1 MSEHRESMAV
11 ASGNG
16 ETIAETLSE
25 HRIAF
30 VGTPCEIMAASKL
43 QHYTDS
49 PIDVKLGLFCMEN
62 FSYKYFVNL
71 LKEYDLKM
79 DDIEKFQI
87 DKGFVFLLLK
97 TKETVRIP
105 LSVAKR
111 IIRKNCN
118 ICAELTSE
126 TSDISIGSIGSED
139 GWSTLII
146 RTEKGE
152 EIVNGAIEDKFIEAK
167 ELKDSQ
173 FALLNKI
180 AESKIN
186 KNLETIEQREFLA
199 RPVLYQREKSDDS
212 IDIEVSQSDFSDLK
226 SNVIDIGACVLC
238 GACEYACPDNLIK
251 IDDTKPRMKGECPDD
266 CHACFAVCPRTFIPE
281 DLRNDN
287 SKPIG
292 DFIKVLTV
300 KSLKHSQGQDGSIVT
315 TLLDYLL
322 SEGIVTE
329 ALIVDKEDH
338 LAWKPYAKLTRDID
352 EVVKSGGTKYSVCP
366 VFKPLRKIR
375 DGENQLESIEGEVE

>member
-1 MSEHRESMAV
+1 M
-11 ASGNG
+11 
-16 ETIAETLSE
+16 SE
-25 HRIAF
+25 HRIAM

-87 DKGFVFLLLK
+87 DKGFVFLFLK
-97 TKETVRIP
+97 TKETVKIP
-105 LSVAKR
+105 LSTAKR

-118 ICAELTSE
+118 ICVELTSE
-126 TSDISIGSIGSED
+126 TSDISVGSIGSDD

-152 EIVNGAIEDKFIEAK
+152 EIVNGAIEQKFIEAK
-167 ELKDSQ
+167 DLTESQ
-173 FALLNKI
+173 FKLLNKI

-186 KNLETIEQREFLA
+186 KNLEEIEKREFLA
-199 RPVLYQREKSDDS
+199 RPVLYQREKSDELIAQDLS
-212 IDIEVSQSDFSDLK
+212 ESKFSDLK
-226 SNVIDIGACVLC
+226 SNVIDVGACVLC
-238 GACEYACPDNLIK
+238 GACEYTCPDNLIT
-251 IDDTKPRMKGECPDD
+251 IDDTKPIMKGECPQD

-281 DLRNDN
+281 YLRNDN
-287 SKPIG
+287 SKAIG

-300 KSLKHSQGQDGSIVT
+300 KSIKHSQGQDGSIVT

-322 SEGIVTE
+322 TNDIVTD
-329 ALIVDKEDH
+329 AIIVDKKDE
-338 LAWKPYAKLTRDID
+338 LAWKPYAKMTSDID

-366 VFKPLRKIR
+366 VFKPLKNIK
-375 DGENQLESIEGEVE
+375 EGAD

>member
-1 MSEHRESMAV
+1 M
-11 ASGNG
+11 
-16 ETIAETLSE
+16 SE
-25 HRIAF
+25 HRIAM

-49 PIDVKLGLFCMEN
+49 PIYVKLGLFCMEN
-62 FSYKYFVNL
+62 FSYKYFENL
-71 LKEYDLKM
+71 LEEYDLKM

-97 TKETVRIP
+97 TRETVKIP
-105 LSVAKR
+105 LSIAKR

-118 ICAELTSE
+118 ICVELTSE
-126 TSDISIGSIGSED
+126 TSDISIGSIGSDD

-146 RTEKGE
+146 RTPKGE
-152 EIVNGAIEDKFIEAK
+152 EIVNGALEQRFIEAK
-167 ELKDSQ
+167 ELSDSQ
-173 FALLNKI
+173 FNLLNKI

-186 KNLETIEQREFLA
+186 KNLEEIEKREFLA

-212 IDIEVSQSDFSDLK
+212 IAKEISESSFLDLK

-238 GACEYACPDNLIK
+238 GACEYACPDNLIT
-251 IDDTKPRMKGECPDD
+251 IDDTKPIMKGQCSED

-287 SKPIG
+287 SKAIG
-292 DFIKVLTV
+292 EFKKVLSV

-322 SEGIVTE
+322 TNDIVSD
-329 ALIVDKEDH
+329 ALIVDKEDY
-338 LAWKPYAKLTRDID
+338 LAWKPYAKITSDID
-352 EVVKSGGTKYSVCP
+352 EVIKSGGTKYSVCP
-366 VFKPLRKIR
+366 VFKPLKNIS
-375 DGENQLESIEGEVE
+375 EEVD

>member
-1 MSEHRESMAV
+1 MR
-11 ASGNG
+11 
-16 ETIAETLSE
+16 E
-25 HRIAF
+25 HRIAM

-97 TKETVRIP
+97 TKETVKIP

-118 ICAELTSE
+118 ICVELTSE
-126 TSDISIGSIGSED
+126 TSDISIGSIGSDD

-146 RTEKGE
+146 RTKKGE
-152 EIVNGAIEDKFIEAK
+152 EIVDGAIEQKFIEAK
-167 ELKDSQ
+167 ELSETQ
-173 FALLNKI
+173 FNLLNKL
-180 AESKIN
+180 AENKIN
-186 KNLETIEQREFLA
+186 KNLEHIEKKEFLA
-199 RPVLYQREKSDDS
+199 RPVLYQRDKTDDS
-212 IDIEVSQSDFSDLK
+212 IAEEISESNFLDLK

-238 GACEYACPDNLIK
+238 GACEYVCPDNLIT
-251 IDDTKPRMKGECPDD
+251 IDDTKPILKGECPQD

-281 DLRNDN
+281 DLRNNN
-287 SKPIG
+287 SKAIG
-292 DFIKVLTV
+292 DFIKVLSV
-300 KSLKHSQGQDGSIVT
+300 KSLKHTQGQDGSIVT

-322 SEGIVTE
+322 TNDIITD
-329 ALIVDKEDH
+329 ALIVDKKDD
-338 LAWKPYAKLTRDID
+338 LAWKPYAKLTSAID
-352 EVVKSGGTKYSVCP
+352 DVVRSGGTKYSVCP
-366 VFKPLRKIR
+366 VFKPLKYIN
-375 DGENQLESIEGEVE
+375 EEVN

>member
-1 MSEHRESMAV
+1 MSE
-11 ASGNG
+11 N
-16 ETIAETLSE
+16 
-25 HRIAF
+25 RIAF
-30 VGTPCEIMAASKL
+30 VGTPCQIMAASKL
-43 QHYTDS
+43 QQYADS

-79 DDIEKFQI
+79 EDIEKFQI
-87 DKGFVFLLLK
+87 EKGFVFLLLK

-118 ICAELTSE
+118 ICVELTSE

-152 EIVNGAIEDKFIEAK
+152 EIVNGAIEQKFIETK
-167 ELKDSQ
+167 DFTDSQ

-180 AESKIN
+180 AGGKIS
-186 KNLETIEQREFLA
+186 KNLETIERREFLA
-199 RPVLYQREKSDDS
+199 RPVLYQREKLDDS
-212 IDIEVSQSDFSDLK
+212 INKEISESTFMDLR
-226 SNVIDIGACVLC
+226 SNVIDVGACVLC
-238 GACEYACPDNLIK
+238 GACEYACPDNLIT
-251 IDDTKPRMKGECPDD
+251 IDDTKPRMKGECPPD

-281 DLRNDN
+281 NLRNDN
-287 SKPIG
+287 SKAIG
-292 DFIKVLTV
+292 DFIRVLSV
-300 KSLKHSQGQDGSIVT
+300 KSLKHTQGQDGSIVT
-315 TLLDYLL
+315 TLIDYLL
-322 SEGIVTE
+322 TNEIVTK

-338 LAWKPYAKLTRDID
+338 LAWKPYAKLTNAID

-366 VFKPLRKIR
+366 VFKPLKILKE
-375 DGENQLESIEGEVE
+375 DSLQNMKEGAN

>member
-1 MSEHRESMAV
+1 M
-11 ASGNG
+11 
-16 ETIAETLSE
+16 SE
-25 HRIAF
+25 HRIAM

-62 FSYKYFVNL
+62 FSYKYFEHL

-97 TKETVRIP
+97 TKETVKIP
-105 LSVAKR
+105 LSVAKK

-118 ICAELTSE
+118 ICVELTSE

-152 EIVNGAIEDKFIEAK
+152 EIINGAIEEKFIEAK
-167 ELKDSQ
+167 DFSDTQ
-173 FALLNKI
+173 FKLLNRL
-180 AESKIN
+180 AENKIN
-186 KNLETIEQREFLA
+186 KNLENIEKREYFA
-199 RPVLYQREKSDDS
+199 RPVLYQREKSDES
-212 IDIEVSQSDFSDLK
+212 IINEISQSNFLDLK
-226 SNVIDIGACVLC
+226 ANVIDVGVCVLC
-238 GACEYACPDNLIK
+238 GACEYVCPDDLIT
-251 IDDTKPRMKGECPDD
+251 IDNTKPRMEYECRPD
-266 CHACFAVCPRTFIPE
+266 CHACFTVCPRTFIPE
-281 DLRNDN
+281 KIRNDN
-287 SKPIG
+287 SKAIG
-292 DFIKVLTV
+292 EYIKILTV
-300 KSLKHSQGQDGSIVT
+300 KSLKHTQGQDGSIVT

-322 SEGIVTE
+322 TNDIVTD
-329 ALIVDKEDH
+329 ALIVDKEDY
-338 LAWKPYAKLTRDID
+338 LAWKPYAKITNDID

-366 VFKPLRKIR
+366 VFKPLKDIK
-375 DGENQLESIEGEVE
+375 EGVD

>member
-1 MSEHRESMAV
+1 MSERK
-11 ASGNG
+11 
-16 ETIAETLSE
+16 IAM
-25 HRIAF
+25 

-71 LKEYDLKM
+71 LEEYGLKM

-87 DKGFVFLLLK
+87 DKGYVFLNLK
-97 TKETVRIP
+97 TKDTLKIP

-118 ICAELTSE
+118 ICVELTSE

-139 GWSTLII
+139 GWSTVII
-146 RTEKGE
+146 RTRKGE
-152 EIVNGAIEDKFIEAK
+152 EIIKGAIEQRYIEAD
-167 ELKDSQ
+167 EFTDTQ
-173 FALLNKI
+173 FALLERLALGKT
-180 AESKIN
+180 ER
-186 KNLETIEQREFLA
+186 NLEHIEKKEFLA
-199 RPVLYQREKSDDS
+199 RPVLYQRQKSDDS
-212 IDIEVSQSDFSDLK
+212 IADEISQSNFLDLK

-238 GACEYACPDNLIK
+238 GACEYACPDNLIT
-251 IDDTKPRMKGECPDD
+251 IDDTKPIMKGKCPED

-281 DLRNDN
+281 DMRNDN
-287 SKPIG
+287 TKVIG
-292 DFIKVLTV
+292 DYIKVLTV
-300 KSLKHSQGQDGSIVT
+300 KSIKHSQGQDGSIVT

-322 SEGIVTE
+322 TNEIVTD
-329 ALIVDKEDH
+329 ALIVDKKDE
-338 LAWKPYAKLTRDID
+338 LAWKPYAKMTSDID

-366 VFKPLRKIR
+366 VFKPL
-375 DGENQLESIEGEVE
+375 GSIEEEVE

>member
-1 MSEHRESMAV
+1 M
-11 ASGNG
+11 
-16 ETIAETLSE
+16 SE
-25 HRIAF
+25 HRIAM

-62 FSYKYFVNL
+62 FSYKYFANL
-71 LKEYDLKM
+71 LDEYDLKM

-87 DKGFVFLLLK
+87 EKGYVFLLLK

-118 ICAELTSE
+118 ICVELTSE

-152 EIVNGAIEDKFIEAK
+152 EIVNGAIEQRYIEAK
-167 ELKDSQ
+167 DFTQEQ
-173 FALLNKI
+173 FDLLNRLAQNKI
-180 AESKIN
+180 E
-186 KNLETIEQREFLA
+186 KNLEHIEQREFLA
-199 RPVLYQREKSDDS
+199 RPVLYQRDKSDDS
-212 IDIEVSQSDFSDLK
+212 IEREVSESDFSDLRT
-226 SNVIDIGACVLC
+226 NVIDVGACVLC
-238 GACEYACPDNLIK
+238 GACEYACPENLIT
-251 IDDTKPRMKGECPDD
+251 IDDTKPRMKGQCPSD

-281 DLRNDN
+281 SLRNDN
-287 SKPIG
+287 SKAIG
-292 DFIKVLTV
+292 DYMNVLTV
-300 KSLKHSQGQDGSIVT
+300 KSIKHSQGQDGSIVT

-322 SEGIVTE
+322 TNGIVTE
-329 ALIVDKEDH
+329 ALIVDKKDE
-338 LAWKPYAKLTRDID
+338 LAWKPYAKVTKDID

-366 VFKPLRKIR
+366 VFKA
-375 DGENQLESIEGEVE
+375 IEKTEEGVN

>member
-1 MSEHRESMAV
+1 M
-11 ASGNG
+11 
-16 ETIAETLSE
+16 SE
-25 HRIAF
+25 HRIAM

-97 TKETVRIP
+97 TRQTVKIP

-118 ICAELTSE
+118 ICVELTSE
-126 TSDISIGSIGSED
+126 TSDISVGSIGSED

-152 EIVNGAIEDKFIEAK
+152 KIVNGAIEQKYIEAE
-167 ELKDSQ
+167 ELAEVQ
-173 FALLNKI
+173 FDLLMKL
-180 AESKIN
+180 AGSKISR
-186 KNLETIEQREFLA
+186 NLEHIEKKEFLA
-199 RPVLYQREKSDDS
+199 RPVLYQRDKSDDS
-212 IDIEVSQSDFSDLK
+212 ITREISESDFLDLK
-226 SNVIDIGACVLC
+226 SNVIDVGACVLC
-238 GACEYACPDNLIK
+238 GACEYVCPDNLIT
-251 IDDTKPRMKGECPDD
+251 IDDTKPIMKGECRPD

-287 SKPIG
+287 SKAIG

-300 KSLKHSQGQDGSIVT
+300 RSIKHSQGQDGSIVT

-322 SEGIVTE
+322 TNDIITE
-329 ALIVDKEDH
+329 ALIVDKKDD
-338 LAWKPYAKLTRDID
+338 LAWKPYAKITSDID

-366 VFKPLRKIR
+366 VFKPLKNIK
-375 DGENQLESIEGEVE
+375 EEVN

>member
-1 MSEHRESMAV
+1 MSER
-11 ASGNG
+11 
-16 ETIAETLSE
+16 
-25 HRIAF
+25 RIAM

-49 PIDVKLGLFCMEN
+49 PIYVKLGLFCMEN

-97 TKETVRIP
+97 TKETVKIP

-118 ICAELTSE
+118 ICVELTSE
-126 TSDISIGSIGSED
+126 SSDISIGSIGSD
-139 GWSTLII
+139 AGWSTLII
-146 RTEKGE
+146 RSEKGE
-152 EIVNGAIEDKFIEAK
+152 EIVNGAIEQKFIEAK
-167 ELKDSQ
+167 ELSESQ
-173 FALLNKI
+173 FKLLNSIAQTKI
-180 AESKIN
+180 R
-186 KNLETIEQREFLA
+186 KNLEEIEKREFLA
-199 RPVLYQREKSDDS
+199 RPVLYQRDKSDES
-212 IDIEVSQSDFSDLK
+212 IAKEISESSFLDLK

-238 GACEYACPDNLIK
+238 GACEYACPDSLIT
-251 IDDTKPRMKGECPDD
+251 IDDTKPRMRGECPQD
-266 CHACFAVCPRTFIPE
+266 CHACFTVCPRTYLPE

-287 SKPIG
+287 SKAIG
-292 DFIKVLTV
+292 EYIKVMSV
-300 KSLKHSQGQDGSIVT
+300 RSLKHSQGQDGSIVT

-322 SEGIVTE
+322 TNDIVTD

-338 LAWKPYAKLTRDID
+338 LAWKPYATLTSDID

-366 VFKPLRKIR
+366 VFKPLRDIK
-375 DGENQLESIEGEVE
+375 EEVE

>member
-1 MSEHRESMAV
+1 MR
-11 ASGNG
+11 
-16 ETIAETLSE
+16 E
-25 HRIAF
+25 HRIAM

-79 DDIEKFQI
+79 EDIEKFQI

-97 TKETVRIP
+97 TKETVKIP

-118 ICAELTSE
+118 ICVELTSE
-126 TSDISIGSIGSED
+126 TSDISIGSIGSDD

-146 RTEKGE
+146 RTKKGE
-152 EIVNGAIEDKFIEAK
+152 EIVDGAIEQKFIEAK
-167 ELKDSQ
+167 ELSETQ
-173 FALLNKI
+173 FNLLNKL
-180 AESKIN
+180 AENKIN
-186 KNLETIEQREFLA
+186 KNLEHIEKKEFLA
-199 RPVLYQREKSDDS
+199 RPVLYQRDKSDDS
-212 IDIEVSQSDFSDLK
+212 IAEEISESNFLDLK

-238 GACEYACPDNLIK
+238 GACEYVCPDNLIT
-251 IDDTKPRMKGECPDD
+251 IDDTKPILKGECPQD

-281 DLRNDN
+281 DLRNNN
-287 SKPIG
+287 SKAIG
-292 DFIKVLTV
+292 DFIKVLSV
-300 KSLKHSQGQDGSIVT
+300 KSLKHTQGQDGSIVT

-322 SEGIVTE
+322 TNDIITE
-329 ALIVDKEDH
+329 ALIVDKKDD
-338 LAWKPYAKLTRDID
+338 LAWKPYAKLTSAID
-352 EVVKSGGTKYSVCP
+352 DVVRSGGTKYSVCP
-366 VFKPLRKIR
+366 VFKPLKYIN
-375 DGENQLESIEGEVE
+375 EEVN

>member
-1 MSEHRESMAV
+1 MSEHK
-11 ASGNG
+11 
-16 ETIAETLSE
+16 IAM
-25 HRIAF
+25 

-43 QHYTDS
+43 QYYTDS

-87 DKGFVFLLLK
+87 DKGFMFLLLK
-97 TKETVRIP
+97 TKETVKIP
-105 LSVAKR
+105 LSIAKR

-118 ICAELTSE
+118 ICVELTSE
-126 TSDISIGSIGSED
+126 TSDISIGSIGSDD

-152 EIVNGAIEDKFIEAK
+152 EIIDGAIEQKFIEAK
-167 ELKDSQ
+167 ELEDPQ
-173 FALLNKI
+173 FELLNNI
-180 AESKIN
+180 AKTKIN
-186 KNLETIEQREFLA
+186 KNLKHIERREFLA

-212 IDIEVSQSDFSDLK
+212 IIKEISDSNFLDLK
-226 SNVIDIGACVLC
+226 SNIIDVGACVLC
-238 GACEYACPDNLIK
+238 GACEYICPDNLIT
-251 IDDTKPRMKGECPDD
+251 IDDTKPIMKKECPPD
-266 CHACFAVCPRTFIPE
+266 CHACFTVCPRTFIPE
-281 DLRNDN
+281 NLRNDN
-287 SKPIG
+287 SKAIG
-292 DFIKVLTV
+292 EFIKVLSV

-322 SEGIVTE
+322 TNNIVSD

-338 LAWKPYAKLTRDID
+338 LAWKPYAKITRDID

-366 VFKPLRKIR
+366 VFKPLK
-375 DGENQLESIEGEVE
+375 DMKEGVN

>member
-1 MSEHRESMAV
+1 MSKHK
-11 ASGNG
+11 
-16 ETIAETLSE
+16 IAM
-25 HRIAF
+25 

-43 QHYTDS
+43 QYYTDS

-62 FSYKYFVNL
+62 FSYKYFESL
-71 LKEYDLKM
+71 LSEYGLKM

-87 DKGFVFLLLK
+87 EKGFVFLLLK
-97 TKETVRIP
+97 TKETVKIP

-118 ICAELTSE
+118 ICVELTSE

-152 EIVNGAIEDKFIEAK
+152 EIVNGAIKQEFIKAK
-167 ELKDSQ
+167 DLNESQ
-173 FALLNKI
+173 FNLLNRFAGNKI
-180 AESKIN
+180 A
-186 KNLETIEQREFLA
+186 KNLENIERREFLA
-199 RPVLYQREKSDDS
+199 RPVLYQRDKSDSS
-212 IDIEVSQSDFSDLK
+212 INKDILESDFSDLK
-226 SNVIDIGACVLC
+226 SNVIDVGACVLC
-238 GACEYACPDNLIK
+238 GACEYVCPDNLIT
-251 IDDTKPRMKGECPDD
+251 IDDTKPIMKGNCPQN
-266 CHACFAVCPRTFIPE
+266 CHLCFRVCPRTFIHE

-292 DFIKVLTV
+292 EFIKVLSV
-300 KSLKHSQGQDGSIVT
+300 KSLKHTQGQDGSIVT

-322 SEGIVTE
+322 SNKIVTE
-329 ALIVDKEDH
+329 ALIVDKQDH
-338 LAWKPYAKLTRDID
+338 LAWKPYAKITSAID

-366 VFKPLRKIR
+366 VFKPLRNM
-375 DGENQLESIEGEVE
+375 EEGVN

>member
-1 MSEHRESMAV
+1 M
-11 ASGNG
+11 
-16 ETIAETLSE
+16 SE
-25 HRIAF
+25 HRIAM

-62 FSYKYFVNL
+62 FSYKYFEHL

-97 TKETVRIP
+97 TRETVKIP

-118 ICAELTSE
+118 ICVELTSE
-126 TSDISIGSIGSED
+126 TSDISIGSIGSDD

-152 EIVNGAIEDKFIEAK
+152 EIVNGALEQKFIEAK
-167 ELKDSQ
+167 ELTDSR
-173 FALLNKI
+173 FNLLNKL
-180 AESKIN
+180 AENKIN
-186 KNLETIEQREFLA
+186 KNLEEIEKREFLA
-199 RPVLYQREKSDDS
+199 RPVLYQRDKSDDS
-212 IDIEVSQSDFSDLK
+212 IANEISESNFLDLK

-238 GACEYACPDNLIK
+238 GACEYACPDNLIT
-251 IDDTKPRMKGECPDD
+251 IDDTKPIMKGECPED

-281 DLRNDN
+281 GLRNDN
-287 SKPIG
+287 SKAIG
-292 DFIKVLTV
+292 DFIKVLSV

-322 SEGIVTE
+322 TNEIVTE
-329 ALIVDKEDH
+329 ALIVDKEDY
-338 LAWKPYAKLTRDID
+338 LAWKPYAKITSDID
-352 EVVKSGGTKYSVCP
+352 EVIKSGGTKYSVCP
-366 VFKPLRKIR
+366 VFKPLKNI
-375 DGENQLESIEGEVE
+375 GEEVD